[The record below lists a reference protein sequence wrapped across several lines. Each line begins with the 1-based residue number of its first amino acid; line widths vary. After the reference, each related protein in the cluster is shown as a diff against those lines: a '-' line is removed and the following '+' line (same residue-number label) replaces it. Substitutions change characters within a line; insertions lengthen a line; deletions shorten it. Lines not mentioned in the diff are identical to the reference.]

1 VAVTERKKVARWRSH
16 LQSEVDS
23 AYLYDAL
30 ASAEDDAKRRS
41 LFERLAAVERKHVE
55 LWRRVLAGE
64 GIDPGERGPSLRARG
79 MAWVA
84 ARFGSDA
91 ILSALV
97 REEAREVAGY
107 LTLAKTR
114 EAAAI
119 ASAATRLARES
130 SEHADELRKLT
141 GLEGEAWHRT
151 ESGGFLRNVVY
162 GFNDGLTANFGLVA
176 GIVGASAG
184 THVVL
189 VAGIAGTIADALSMG
204 ASGYLA
210 AKSERE
216 VYEHEIAIERD
227 EIRLMPDVEEEEM
240 ALLYE
245 MRGVGAGTAR
255 KMAAELMRDPE
266 RALEEKTREELG
278 ITEAHAS
285 PLREG
290 CITGSATAVGALIP
304 VAPFLVWDG
313 TAAIATSFA
322 VSMLSHFAV
331 GAGRSY
337 FTGRSILRSG
347 ADMIA
352 VGLGVSIVGYVVGEL
367 VADLLL
373 G

>member
-1 VAVTERKKVARWRSH
+1 
-16 LQSEVDS
+16 
-23 AYLYDAL
+23 
-30 ASAEDDAKRRS
+30 
-41 LFERLAAVERKHVE
+41 
-55 LWRRVLAGE
+55 
-64 GIDPGERGPSLRARG
+64 
-79 MAWVA
+79 
-84 ARFGSDA
+84 
-91 ILSALV
+91 
-97 REEAREVAGY
+97 
-107 LTLAKTR
+107 
-114 EAAAI
+114 
-119 ASAATRLARES
+119 
-130 SEHADELRKLT
+130 
-141 GLEGEAWHRT
+141 
-151 ESGGFLRNVVY
+151 
-162 GFNDGLTANFGLVA
+162 
-176 GIVGASAG
+176 
-184 THVVL
+184 
-189 VAGIAGTIADALSMG
+189 
-204 ASGYLA
+204 
-210 AKSERE
+210 
-216 VYEHEIAIERD
+216 
-227 EIRLMPDVEEEEM
+227 
-240 ALLYE
+240 
-245 MRGVGAGTAR
+245 
-255 KMAAELMRDPE
+255 MAAELMRDPE